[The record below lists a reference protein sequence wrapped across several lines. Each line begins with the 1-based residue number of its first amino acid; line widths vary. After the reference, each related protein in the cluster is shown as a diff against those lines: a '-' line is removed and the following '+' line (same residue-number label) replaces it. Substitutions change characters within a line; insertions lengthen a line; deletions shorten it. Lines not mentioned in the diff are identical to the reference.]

1 MGFPRFSIEICTQKG
16 QIISPFEAAPPERPT
31 WPAPQRRCHRWG
43 HRWSRDSYDRIRI
56 WGIWGIWGEKDV
68 ASENSTTT
76 SQKRCFF
83 LTQKLQRIV
92 SKNIQNC
99 LRPST
104 HQQKHQRVEFPEFPF
119 FSPRF
124 HRFSWQ
130 QSRPAPLRSPW
141 QPVSMATG
149 VPQMDC

>member
-1 MGFPRFSIEICTQKG
+1 MGFPWFSIEICTQKG

-43 HRWSRDSYDRIRI
+43 PRWSRDSYDRIRLRRSGGSGMKKM
-56 WGIWGIWGEKDV
+56 WP
-68 ASENSTTT
+68 SENSTTT
-76 SQKRCFF
+76 TQKRCF

-92 SKNIQNC
+92 SKNIQDC

-104 HQQKHQRVEFPEFPF
+104 HQQKHQRVEFPEFPV